1 MTEDM
6 PPYEWQVHVS
16 AVTYVLDVVCA
27 AVGDIPEQSIETL
40 ASQSVVST
48 FSVEGAGHHVD
59 LRKTWKREGENRLAM
74 DGHGRHGP
82 GVPHAIGV
90 SDGSHS
96 REYVVTKNARTTFQ
110 ARLKWR
116 RNGVCSAVVTVVLD
130 RRFWRVQTSWERH
143 VTISWPR
150 QPRFDSWYGQGFLG
164 AGRIAAVVEVAHEWC
179 VYVGQQSVRS
189 LLPSQDGHAPL
200 GLSTGT

>member
-1 MTEDM
+1 VYPGCPLRLRNTR
-6 PPYEWQVHVS
+6 W
-16 AVTYVLDVVCA
+16 CA
-27 AVGDIPEQSIETL
+27 AACHANLFTL
-40 ASQSVVST
+40 APASLMLRAHFTASILAKCAVRVG
-48 FSVEGAGHHVD
+48 GAG
-59 LRKTWKREGENRLAM
+59 TCC
-74 DGHGRHGP
+74 GHDIAAEHPALVSSPSTHGP
-82 GVPHAIGV
+82 VVPHATGV

-150 QPRFDSWYGQGFLG
+150 QPRFDSSYGQALG

-179 VYVGQQSVRS
+179 VCVGQQSVRS